1 MSLSYSCALII
12 AMNKKPRTALMLSDN
27 KVIDAVAI

>member
-1 MSLSYSCALII
+1 MSLSYSSALII
-12 AMNKKPRTALMLSDN
+12 AMDKKPRTALMLSDN